1 MSLERRRSASLAR
14 EPTTTTTIRYFWA
27 ASPIA
32 AFTTRARRPTRR
44 DRTRGVTIA
53 SFVRDDAAGRRRV
66 AIDV

>member
-14 EPTTTTTIRYFWA
+14 EPTTTTIRYFWA

-44 DRTRGVTIA
+44 DRTCGVTIA